1 MLPALTKLTKSFQES
16 LLNFST
22 IVPERWSKTTGKEL
36 WASRRVF
43 KRALENDTDTRL
55 QSWELSFEEEDKKK
69 IEDYADTTQMPSYTI
84 IEECFPQ

>member
-1 MLPALTKLTKSFQES
+1 MLPVLTKLTKSFQES

-22 IVPERWSKTTGKEL
+22 FVHEIWSKTTGKKL

-43 KRALENDTDTRL
+43 KRALENDTDARL

-69 IEDYADTTQMPSYTI
+69 IEDYADNTQMPSYTI